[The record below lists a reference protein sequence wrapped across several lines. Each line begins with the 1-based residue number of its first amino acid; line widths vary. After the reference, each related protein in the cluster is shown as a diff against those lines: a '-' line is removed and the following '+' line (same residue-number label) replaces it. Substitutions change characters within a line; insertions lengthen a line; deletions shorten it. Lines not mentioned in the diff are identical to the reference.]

1 MAANLSAV
9 TASDVAAVKIIEAFD
24 APAAED
30 LVAGDVVRLDTTYGT
45 LTNAN
50 DSDAAEGRAAG
61 ILLNTAATGR
71 TGTVLRKGIVD
82 LGDIFSALGF
92 DAAVY
97 LSDTDGLLR
106 DASGSTGKVIGAV
119 VPAFAYVGTSDKLL
133 RVNL

>member
-9 TASDVAAVKIIEAFD
+9 TAADVAMVQKIETFD

-50 DSDAAEGRAAG
+50 DTNAAEGRAAG

-82 LGDIFSALGF
+82 LGDIFSALTY
-92 DAAVY
+92 DQAVY

-106 DASGSTGKVIGAV
+106 DASGSTGKIIGAV
-119 VPAFAYVGTSDKLL
+119 VPAHAYVGTSDKLL
-133 RVNL
+133 RVDL